1 MADAALPAHPG
12 RRSPLSHRAPIEG
25 DRGAIRIA
33 ERQFLGKFILRV
45 DPGEAA
51 DLLLGVVGMSLPTL
65 PLSSATA
72 ADMALLWLGPDEW
85 MLVAPPEQADAAFAD
100 AEKALG
106 GVHHQLVAVGEY
118 YTLIEVSGPRA
129 REALMKL
136 TTLDLHPRAFKA
148 GMVAGSMFGRTHA
161 TLWQVAD
168 DAPAYGKEDGP
179 LFRLF
184 VRWSMADYLWC
195 LIADAAREF
204 GTPEALPI
212 GGETL
217 TIA

>member
-72 ADMALLWLGPDEW
+72 ADLALLWLGPDEW
-85 MLVAPPEQADAAFAD
+85 MLVTPPEQADAAFAD
-100 AEKALG
+100 AAKALAS
-106 GVHHQLVAVGEY
+106 VHHQLIPVGDY
-118 YTLIEVSGPRA
+118 YTLIDVSGPRA

-148 GMVAGSMFGRTHA
+148 GMAAGSMFGRAHA
-161 TLWQVAD
+161 TLWQVTD
-168 DAPAYGKEDGP
+168 DAAEGGSH
-179 LFRLF
+179 FRLI

-195 LIADAAREF
+195 LIADAARAF
-204 GTPEALPI
+204 GTPEQRPVE
-212 GGETL
+212 GERL
-217 TIA
+217 TTA